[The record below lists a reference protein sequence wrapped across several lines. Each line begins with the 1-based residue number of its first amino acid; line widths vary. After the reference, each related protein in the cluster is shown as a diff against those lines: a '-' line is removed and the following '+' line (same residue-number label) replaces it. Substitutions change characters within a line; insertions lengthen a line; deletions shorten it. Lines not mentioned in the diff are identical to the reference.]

1 MYSHA
6 IFGGATASNRINHQ
20 VFSNCETTALL
31 IMLSNFRPAEMRQD
45 LVLGVAFLLITG
57 FSSIRIIRNF
67 SPTGGRKVITTFN
80 ILIFIVSAVRAVW
93 FLIPN
98 NFLETSYAPQPLAA
112 FRDEGWVGTLISE
125 LMLVTGSLSL
135 YGIFILVACY
145 WVNMLQKLNTNV
157 APSARSGF
165 ARFKV
170 SNFGTMETFGIIMS
184 VFIFCQGINICLFL
198 SGVFNSEQMILY
210 DSIML
215 SAVSVAVIAE
225 ITILSNQIQN
235 VLQNLEAINNRNSQ
249 PQIRRIF
256 AIIVVAN
263 VFFISRV
270 ILECT
275 LAVCLVQLMRGKS
288 LSTLT
293 AMLQFS

>member
-1 MYSHA
+1 MT
-6 IFGGATASNRINHQ
+6 GT
-20 VFSNCETTALL
+20 EL
-31 IMLSNFRPAEMRQD
+31 FRLAEKRQD
-45 LVLGVAFLLITG
+45 LILGIAFLLITA

-80 ILIFIVSAVRAVW
+80 ILIFIVAATRAVW

-98 NFLETSYAPQPLAA
+98 DLLEMSYAPVPLIA
-112 FRDEGWVGTLISE
+112 FKDNGWFGTLISE

-145 WVNMLQKLNTNV
+145 WVNMLRKLNTNV
-157 APSARSGF
+157 APSAQTGF

-170 SNFGTMETFGIIMS
+170 SNFGTMETFAIIMS
-184 VFIFCQGINICLFL
+184 TFVFLQAINICLFL
-198 SGVFNSEQMILY
+198 SGAFNSEQMILY

-215 SAVSVAVIAE
+215 SVVSVAVVAE

-275 LAVCLVQLMRGKS
+275 LAVCLVQLMKGECSIRIS
-288 LSTLT
+288 
-293 AMLQFS
+293 

>member
-1 MYSHA
+1 MMSIPGH
-6 IFGGATASNRINHQ
+6 
-20 VFSNCETTALL
+20 
-31 IMLSNFRPAEMRQD
+31 FRLEEFRQD
-45 LVLGVAFLLITG
+45 LILGVAFLLITG
-57 FSSIRIIRNF
+57 FSSVRIIRNF

-80 ILIFIVSAVRAVW
+80 ILIFVAAAVRAVW

-98 NFLETSYAPQPLAA
+98 DILETSYAPESQIA
-112 FRDEGWVGTLISE
+112 FRDPGWVGTLISE

-145 WVNMLQKLNTNV
+145 WVNMLQKLNSNV
-157 APSARSGF
+157 APITQSGF
-165 ARFKV
+165 ARFKAH
-170 SNFGTMETFGIIMS
+170 SLGTMETFGIIMS
-184 VFIFCQGINICLFL
+184 FIIFCEGINICLFL

-210 DSIML
+210 DAIML
-215 SAVSVAVIAE
+215 SVVSVAVIAE
-225 ITILSNQIQN
+225 ITILSNQIQT

-263 VFFISRV
+263 VFFITRV

-275 LAVCLVQLMRGKS
+275 LAVVFVQMMKGQLWRHFR
-288 LSTLT
+288 LI
-293 AMLQFS
+293 AYFP